1 MMQNILIILF
11 VLLAP
16 RLMVLLSARF
26 KILNLLGPVFLS
38 YASGFLLSFF
48 FPDTSIAMSISEI
61 LVPISIP
68 LILFSTDLAS
78 YKKLARPV
86 TKSFL
91 LLILSVIIMCNI
103 GFFIFKNNI
112 LDANKFSGMMAGL
125 YTGGTPNLI
134 AIAMALGVNDNTI
147 ILANT
152 VDLIVGGIYF
162 FLLLSIIPPIIHKIF
177 PKKTYSYID
186 NDKLLNELENKYIP
200 GRSFFSINSLIQRLP
215 LLLLSVL
222 CTAVAVLTALLVT
235 G

>member
-1 MMQNILIILF
+1 
-11 VLLAP
+11 
-16 RLMVLLSARF
+16 
-26 KILNLLGPVFLS
+26 
-38 YASGFLLSFF
+38 
-48 FPDTSIAMSISEI
+48 
-61 LVPISIP
+61 
-68 LILFSTDLAS
+68 
-78 YKKLARPV
+78 
-86 TKSFL
+86 
-91 LLILSVIIMCNI
+91 
-103 GFFIFKNNI
+103 
-112 LDANKFSGMMAGL
+112 
-125 YTGGTPNLI
+125 
-134 AIAMALGVNDNTI
+134 MALGVNDNTI

-235 G
+235 GSLDVLIIILLVTSLGIAFSFNKNIRNTPNSFSTGQYIIYMFSFAIGLSFSFDKINIDIVPILLFFAFVQYGSVILHLILSKINDIDGNISIITSTAGIYGPAL